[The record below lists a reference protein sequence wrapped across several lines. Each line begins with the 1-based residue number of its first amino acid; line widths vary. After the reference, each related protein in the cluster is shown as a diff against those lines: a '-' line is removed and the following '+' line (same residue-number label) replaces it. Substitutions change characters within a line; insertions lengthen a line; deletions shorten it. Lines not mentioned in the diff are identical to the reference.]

1 MNLIK
6 YENLISNIFNN
17 KVLISII
24 NLDKL
29 YLYDEIYNQ
38 EKKIILKASNKRKK
52 EFSAGR
58 IGIKKSLNKLG
69 IKNFPILQDKNK
81 LPIFPENI
89 YGSISHTKNICI
101 TAISNNKLFN
111 SIGIDIELNYRLKE
125 KLWNKV
131 LTNEEITWLTKNN
144 FSKSNQLFW
153 ATTIF
158 SIKESFFKLQYP
170 ITLTFINFK
179 NIQTFL
185 SLKTYTFS
193 VHLLNNYNLNKLN
206 NINGKFLFIKNY
218 VITGL
223 VIKLY

>member
-24 NLDKL
+24 NLNKL
-29 YLYDEIYNQ
+29 FLYDHTYDE
-38 EKKIILKASNKRKK
+38 EKKIVFKASNKRKK
-52 EFSAGR
+52 EFYGGR
-58 IGIKKSLNKLG
+58 IGVKISLKKLG
-69 IKNFPILQDKNK
+69 IENFPVLQDKNR
-81 LPIFPENI
+81 LPIFPKNI

-111 SIGIDIELNYRLKE
+111 SIGIDIELNYRLKK

-131 LTNEEITWLTKNN
+131 LTYEEINWLTSNN
-144 FSKSNQLFW
+144 FNHNYQLLL
-153 ATTIF
+153 ATTMF

-170 ITLTFINFK
+170 IVLTNLNLK
-179 NIQTFL
+179 HIQTFL
-185 SLKTYTFS
+185 CLKTYTFNIN
-193 VHLLNNYNLNKLN
+193 LLDNYNLSKLS
-206 NINGKFLFIKNY
+206 NINGKFVFIKNY

-223 VIKLY
+223 LMKLY